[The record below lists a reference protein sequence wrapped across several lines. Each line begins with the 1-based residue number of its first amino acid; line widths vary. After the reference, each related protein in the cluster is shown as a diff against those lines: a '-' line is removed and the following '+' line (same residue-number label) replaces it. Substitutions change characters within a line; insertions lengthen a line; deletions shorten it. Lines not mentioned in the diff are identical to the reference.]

1 LVEGGAEAIADI
13 VVMERFTCVAIWC
26 LQKKPSARARM
37 RKVAQ
42 MLKGTIY
49 I

>member
-1 LVEGGAEAIADI
+1 MVEGEAEAIVDI

-26 LQKKPSARARM
+26 LQKEPSDRPRM
-37 RKVAQ
+37 RKVVQ